1 VTARR
6 FLTIGP
12 AALALAIVLASCG
25 GGGSTTVTERTEILR
40 EAKPA
45 KGRMFLPDVLGK
57 NSVKPAKYSF
67 SVDGDLVGTS
77 LDWHGWGEAKATAF
91 GKLEERSANGLV
103 DTFSGSVTASKPVRC
118 KGATYYTRVMAHVPP
133 QANFVPGGP
142 TKLDTPCD

>member
-6 FLTIGP
+6 LIPTAL
-12 AALALAIVLASCG
+12 AALVAAVVLASCG
-25 GGGSTTVTERTEILR
+25 GGGTTTIHERTEILR
-40 EAKPA
+40 EAKP
-45 KGRMFLPDVLGK
+45 KQGKMYLPDVLG
-57 NSVKPAKYSF
+57 NRAVKPAKYSF
-67 SVDGDLVGTS
+67 SADGDLVGTS

-133 QANFVPGGP
+133 QAAFVPSGP
-142 TKLDTPCD
+142 TKLSTPCD